1 MMSGARQRLEA
12 IAQSRLAPG
21 TEFDA
26 QGVAEIVGVDLEAML
41 SFYRSLGFR
50 VDRRTGPFAVL
61 SGFGMRIFLAESADA
76 PTYNRWVNLRIIVPD
91 VDSVWEC
98 INAIGVHVV
107 HPVADR
113 PWGLRDFVVGDPS
126 GFEIRFAQAL

>member
-1 MMSGARQRLEA
+1 MTDGRQQLEA
-12 IAQSRLAPG
+12 IAQSRPALG

-50 VDRRTGPFAVL
+50 IDRRTGPFAVL

-91 VDSVWEC
+91 VDLVWEC
-98 INAIGVHVV
+98 INAIEVPIV
-107 HPVADR
+107 HPLVDQ

-126 GFEIRFAQAL
+126 GFEIRFAQVL

>member
-1 MMSGARQRLEA
+1 MNDARHRLES
-12 IAQSRLAPG
+12 IAQSHPASG

-50 VDRRTGPFAVL
+50 VDRRTGPFAVV
-61 SGFGMRIFLAESADA
+61 SGFRMRIFLAESADA

-91 VDSVWEC
+91 VDVVWEC
-98 INAIGVHVV
+98 INAIKVPIV

-113 PWGLRDFVVGDPS
+113 PWGLRDFVVGDPC
-126 GFEIRFAQAL
+126 GFEIRFAQVL